1 VGGLGAGL
9 VFATAAGALAGRTD
23 AAMREVFAVLTR
35 LGGVGFGGFGA
46 VGAGEG
52 LETLRAGVVLRGGAE
67 AFGGTERGAG
77 WLGLDE
83 LGLTFAG
90 GGLPRCGRAEALG
103 AGWGLLGCA
112 GLAAGARL
120 LPTFEGLLL
129 LGAGDDF

>member
-1 VGGLGAGL
+1 M

-23 AAMREVFAVLTR
+23 AAMREVFAGLTR
-35 LGGVGFGGFGA
+35 LGWTGFGGFGG

-52 LETLRAGVVLRGGAE
+52 LEILRAGVVLRGGAE
-67 AFGGTERGAG
+67 AFGGAERGAG

-83 LGLTFAG
+83 RGLMVAG
-90 GGLPRCGRAEALG
+90 GGGLLRCGRAEALV
-103 AGWGLLGCA
+103 ADWGLLGCA
-112 GLAAGARL
+112 ALAAGMRL

>member
-1 VGGLGAGL
+1 
-9 VFATAAGALAGRTD
+9 
-23 AAMREVFAVLTR
+23 MREVFAVLTR
-35 LGGVGFGGFGA
+35 LGGAGFGGFGDVA
-46 VGAGEG
+46 AGEG
-52 LETLRAGVVLRGGAE
+52 LETLRAGAVLCGGDE
-67 AFGGTERGAG
+67 AFGGADRGAG

-83 LGLTFAG
+83 RGLTFAG
-90 GGLPRCGRAEALG
+90 GGGLLRCGRAEALG